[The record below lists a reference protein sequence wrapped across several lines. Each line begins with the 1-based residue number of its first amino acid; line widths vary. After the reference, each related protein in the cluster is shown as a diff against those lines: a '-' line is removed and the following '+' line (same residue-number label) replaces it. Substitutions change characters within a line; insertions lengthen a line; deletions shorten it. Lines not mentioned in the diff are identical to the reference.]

1 MTLMMGN
8 AVNLKITVVFSISN
22 FVIDGLVTAMVNA
35 MLLCDVRERV
45 VVYKIIVQIFA
56 RKL

>member
-8 AVNLKITVVFSISN
+8 AVNLKIIVVFSISN

-35 MLLCDVRERV
+35 MLLCDVRETV
-45 VVYKIIVQIFA
+45 VVDKIIVQIFA